1 MQRTFLINM
10 NMEFK
15 IEYLLVLVI
24 ALVIFIDFIVKKK
37 KRNST
42 SKEVKGLDV
51 KKSNQENKNI
61 PNIIKALVFSV
72 IILIIFIAYHLI
84 YNTTI
89 GAKNPVY
96 LDDNGVTIKAHK
108 WAKVGDEGIINGV
121 LYTIVDLQEIYN
133 MYQGD
138 NSWILTKEKK
148 EESSL
153 IASRVCTTFIT
164 DMSWIFHEYDTFNQ
178 DISAWDVSN
187 VTNMEGMFK
196 AATSFNQ
203 DISAW
208 DVSKV
213 IDMDKMF
220 SEATSFNQDISSW
233 NVSNV
238 TRCRNFNDKNLEEVN
253 APIFTG
259 CVSE

>member
-1 MQRTFLINM
+1 M
-10 NMEFK
+10 K
-15 IEYLLVLVI
+15 IEYLLVLFI
-24 ALVIFIDFIVKKK
+24 ALVIFIDFIVKKN

-42 SKEVKGLDV
+42 SKEMKGIGA
-51 KKSNQENKNI
+51 KKSNKENWNI
-61 PNIIKALVFSV
+61 PNIIKALFFSV
-72 IILIIFIAYHLI
+72 IILIIFIASHLI
-84 YNTTI
+84 YDTAI

-133 MYQGD
+133 MYQGY
-138 NSWILTKEKK
+138 NSWVLSIGKK
-148 EESSL
+148 NESSL

-164 DMSWIFHEYDTFNQ
+164 DMSWIFSEYSTFNQ
-178 DISAWDVSN
+178 DISSWDVSN
-187 VTNMEGMFK
+187 VTNMEGMFSG
-196 AATSFNQ
+196 ASGFNQ

-213 IDMDKMF
+213 INMDKMF

-238 TRCRNFNDKNLEEVN
+238 TRCRNFKDKKLEEVN

-259 CVSE
+259 CVFK

>member
-1 MQRTFLINM
+1 
-10 NMEFK
+10 MEFK

-24 ALVIFIDFIVKKK
+24 ALVIFIDFIVKKN

-51 KKSNQENKNI
+51 KKSNEENKNL

-84 YNTTI
+84 YNTAI

-133 MYQGD
+133 MYQGE
-138 NSWILTKEKK
+138 NLYRKAKKWKK

-153 IASRVCTTFIT
+153 IANRVCTTFIT
-164 DMSWIFHEYDTFNQ
+164 DMSWIFEDYHTFNQ
-178 DISAWDVSN
+178 DISSWDVSNVSNMTAMFNEASSFNKDISAWDVSN
-187 VTNMEGMFK
+187 VIYMNNMFK
-196 AATSFNQ
+196 GATSFNQ
-203 DISAW
+203 DISGW
-208 DVSKV
+208 DVSNVKEC
-213 IDMDKMF
+213 KNF
-220 SEATSFNQDISSW
+220 SNKT
-233 NVSNV
+233 
-238 TRCRNFNDKNLEEVN
+238 LEEVN

>member
-1 MQRTFLINM
+1 MR
-10 NMEFK
+10 
-15 IEYLLVLVI
+15 IEYLLVLFI

-37 KRNST
+37 RNST
-42 SKEVKGLDV
+42 SKEMKGIGA
-51 KKSNQENKNI
+51 KKSNKENWNI
-61 PNIIKALVFSV
+61 PNIIKALFFSV
-72 IILIIFIAYHLI
+72 IILIIFIASHLI
-84 YNTTI
+84 YDTAI

-133 MYQGD
+133 MYQGY
-138 NSWILTKEKK
+138 NSWVLSIGKK
-148 EESSL
+148 NESSL

-164 DMSWIFHEYDTFNQ
+164 DMSWIFREYSTFNQ
-178 DISAWDVSN
+178 DISSWDVSN
-187 VTNMEGMFK
+187 VTNMEGMFSG
-196 AATSFNQ
+196 ASGFNQ

-213 IDMDKMF
+213 INMDKMF